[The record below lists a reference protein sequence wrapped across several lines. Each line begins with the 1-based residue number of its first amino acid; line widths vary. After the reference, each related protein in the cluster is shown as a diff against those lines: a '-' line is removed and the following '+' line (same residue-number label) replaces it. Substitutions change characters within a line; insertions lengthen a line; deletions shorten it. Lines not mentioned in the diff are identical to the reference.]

1 MAGRFASIADL
12 IRSVR
17 QGTLVSDA
25 RLFGELG
32 DFTIDDGPDVAAAL
46 WRARAV
52 RPEDMVVLDF
62 TARGLRRQGDKL
74 IRSEAGQPGVLIVT
88 HQPQSIAD
96 GAYLD
101 TTGQPEYSA
110 DTKLSGRE
118 TIPPSVPPVN
128 PPVIPP
134 GTENYTT
141 PVPLRAAGPS
151 RLAFTMPASEESL
164 PLTLDALLDACRR
177 WPLALDGAARPDG
190 GTLTILEQ
198 WATVSTGLD
207 FTLRGAREALAG
219 ALPPRLIAGLDAAAG
234 RIASEQVASV
244 RAKRPFVRRSLDA
257 ATTREVTALVSGTG
271 EAVENTRAAATL
283 YLNLASGAR
292 SATEFARAGIAL
304 EEATLLAP
312 GLVALLQKPHEPSK
326 YRTAIEMPWR
336 LIGSPLADAGFTHA
350 TQPVTHGNR
359 TELWHTRMGERS
371 PTRGGVRIDERA
383 TSKFRYLWSPD
394 YPAPS
399 LGPTFSLDGKD
410 RQMIVK
416 LTAGYDEKNAI
427 GGADFKPRA
436 VNARRVM
443 LSALGGQ
450 LEADRRWTTRPPG
463 VDMMAWTHKLSQGR
477 DSFVRVEYA
486 GFLFPFGHAA
496 TLVKISERK
505 FEWRGGA
512 AAKDRVAVLRQRFFL
527 IIREKSRTYPDG
539 APQPEQGRTMPFA
552 RVDVMLDV
560 TPDLAQPGK
569 AADQALVAGFYNAD
583 ILKRMAFWPAP
594 LSNPSVVF
602 NFPLV
607 GVDDAGNRVSFAM
620 PLMFVSE
627 VVNIAGKIEQVR
639 SHYNGAPRL
648 ARRTADT
655 RGALIRFA
663 PARSGATDVDMPTNA
678 IVFESELPS
687 TGVPPGQSTTLQQQP
702 IVKSATIRLA
712 GAERLT
718 GQAIIPE
725 VEFDPVYIAH
735 GFGEANKG
743 ELFLK
748 LTTPKVL
755 GFGASGTGSDAVGGV
770 AAPSLNPSKLSA
782 AHGVMSGLSDFTDG
796 LFKPVD
802 FFPDAKL
809 LGFFSLKD
817 ILKPV
822 VALGPESP
830 QLTSTDFPAVAPKPA
845 GVETIFRLG
854 QQLPNSSIPALI
866 TNADGAKSRLDLTSV
881 MRVYAGAVPPEQSVE
896 GIITNFKINLAG
908 CIIIHFDRLRF
919 LKKSGAKPDVD
930 VDLNPDTGVTFGGPL
945 EFMNRLKDFIP
956 ANGFSDPPDLQV
968 TPQGITAG
976 YSLGL
981 PNVQVGVLSLSNIT
995 LGAAFSLPFTGG
1007 APTARFNF
1015 AERHNT
1021 FNLTVSLL
1029 GGGGFF
1035 AIVVGADGIKEIEAQ
1050 LDFGA
1055 QVAID
1060 LGVASGSVY
1069 IKAGF
1074 YFHYALSP
1082 ERIEFEGFV
1091 ELGGRLSV
1099 LGLISVS
1106 LTFHLSLAYE
1116 AIEDG
1121 TKSDGTPAKRSRLF
1135 GQATLVVEIEILFF
1149 SASVKVKVEKT
1160 FVGSD
1165 ADPSFAQLIDR
1176 DAWTDYCSAYA

>member
-12 IRSVR
+12 IRATR
-17 QGTLVSDA
+17 QGTLAADA

-32 DFTIDDGPDVAAAL
+32 DLIIDDGPDIATAP

-52 RPEDMVVLDF
+52 RPDDMVILDF
-62 TARGLRRQGDKL
+62 TARGLRRRGAEL
-74 IRSEAGQPGVLIVT
+74 IRSEAGQPGTLIVA

-96 GAYLD
+96 GAYLE
-101 TTGQPEYSA
+101 TTGQGDYSA

-118 TIPPSVPPVN
+118 PPPAAIPPANAPYP
-128 PPVIPP
+128 
-134 GTENYTT
+134 T

-151 RLAFTMPASEESL
+151 RLAFTMPDNENAL

-177 WPLALDGAARPDG
+177 WPLALDGAARSDG

-207 FTLRGAREALAG
+207 FTLRGARDVLAG
-219 ALPPRLIAGLDAAAG
+219 TLSPRLLAGLDAAAG
-234 RIASEQVASV
+234 RIAGEQVASV
-244 RAKRPFVRRSLDA
+244 RAKRPFVRRALDT
-257 ATTREVTALVSGTG
+257 ATAREVAALVVGAG
-271 EAVENTRAAATL
+271 EAVEDTRAAATL
-283 YLNLASGAR
+283 YLGLATGAR
-292 SATEFARAGIAL
+292 SATEFGRTGIAF
-304 EEATLLAP
+304 EEATLFAP
-312 GLVALLQKPHEPSK
+312 GLVALIQKPHEPSK
-326 YRTAIEMPWR
+326 FRTAIEMPWR

-371 PTRGGVRIDERA
+371 VGRGGVRIDERA

-394 YPAPS
+394 YPAPAPG
-399 LGPTFSLDGKD
+399 LTYSLDGKD

-427 GGADFKPRA
+427 GGADFRPRP

-512 AAKDRVAVLRQRFFL
+512 AAKDRVALLRQRFFL

-539 APQPEQGRTMPFA
+539 APQPDMGRTMPFA
-552 RVDVMLDV
+552 RVEVMLDV
-560 TPDLAQPGK
+560 TPDLAQPGL
-569 AADQALVAGFYNAD
+569 ATDQALAASFYNAD
-583 ILKRMAFWPAP
+583 ILKRMAFWPART
-594 LSNPSVVF
+594 SNPSVLF

-607 GVDDAGNRVSFAM
+607 GVDDAGNRVSFEM

-627 VVNIAGKIEQVR
+627 VVNRGGLIEQVR
-639 SHYNGAPRL
+639 THYNAATRL

-655 RGALIRFA
+655 RGAAVRFA
-663 PARSGATDVDMPTNA
+663 PARAGATDVDMPTNA
-678 IVFESELPS
+678 IVFETENPTSAIPA
-687 TGVPPGQSTTLQQQP
+687 GQSTTLQQQP
-702 IVKSATIRLA
+702 VVKSATIRLA

-725 VEFDPVYIAH
+725 VEFDPIYVAN
-735 GFGEANKG
+735 GFGGDNKG

-748 LTTPKVL
+748 LKTPKVL
-755 GFGASGTGSDAVGGV
+755 GFGGSGTGSDAVGGV

-782 AHGVMSGLSDFTDG
+782 RHGVMSGPSNFADNKFR
-796 LFKPVD
+796 PAD

-809 LGFFSLKD
+809 LGFFSFKD
-817 ILKPV
+817 ILKPAV
-822 VALGPESP
+822 DLGPESP
-830 QLTSTDFPAVAPKPA
+830 QLSSTDFPAVAPKPA
-845 GVETIFRLG
+845 GVETVFRLG
-854 QQLPNSSIPALI
+854 QELPNSPIPALI
-866 TNADGAKSRLDLTSV
+866 TNANGKQSRLDLKSV
-881 MRVYAGAVPPEQSVE
+881 MRVYAGPVAPDQSVE

-908 CIIIHFDRLRF
+908 CLIIHFDRLRF

-930 VDLNPDTGVTFGGPL
+930 VDLNPETGVTFGGPL

-995 LGAAFSLPFTGG
+995 LGASFTLPFTGG

-1091 ELGGRLSV
+1091 ELGGRLSI

-1165 ADPSFAQLIDR
+1165 ADPSFAQLIDKS
-1176 DAWTDYCSAYA
+1176 AWNDYCSAYA

>member
-1 MAGRFASIADL
+1 MARRFGSIVELLRA
-12 IRSVR
+12 VR
-17 QGTLVSDA
+17 RGTLVADA
-25 RLFGELG
+25 RLYGELG
-32 DFTIDDGPDVAAAL
+32 DFVIDDARPAPGL
-46 WRARAV
+46 TSFSWRARV
-52 RPEDMVVLDF
+52 IRPDDMVVLDF
-62 TARGLRRQGDKL
+62 SVRGLRRAGATL
-74 IRSEAGQPGVLIVT
+74 VRSEAGQLGTLIVG
-88 HQPQSIAD
+88 HQPQSLAD
-96 GAYLD
+96 AAYLE
-101 TTGQPEYSA
+101 TTEQDDYSK
-110 DTKLSGRE
+110 DGKLSGRE
-118 TIPPSVPPVN
+118 PSPPAVPPTDA
-128 PPVIPP
+128 PYP
-134 GTENYTT
+134 T

-151 RLAFTMPASEESL
+151 RLAFMMPEDEDAL

-177 WPLALDGAARPDG
+177 WPLALDGAARPDF
-190 GTLTILEQ
+190 GTLTILDQ
-198 WATVSTGLD
+198 WAVVTTGLD
-207 FTLRGAREALAG
+207 FAVRGAREALSG
-219 ALPPRLIAGLDAAAG
+219 TLPPRLLAGLDVAAR
-234 RIASEQVASV
+234 RIASEQVTSV
-244 RAKRPFVRRSLDA
+244 RAKRNFAQRALDT
-257 ATTREVTALVSGTG
+257 ATAREVAALVNGAD
-271 EAVENTRAAATL
+271 EAVEDTRAAATL
-283 YLNLASGAR
+283 YLNLAAGAL
-292 SATEFARAGIAL
+292 SAAEFGRVGVAF
-304 EEATLLAP
+304 EEAIGLAP
-312 GLVALLQKPHEPSK
+312 GLYAIIQKPHEPSK

-336 LIGSPLADAGFTHA
+336 LIGSPLAGTGFTHA

-359 TELWHTRMGERS
+359 TELWHTRMGEREVG
-371 PTRGGVRIDERA
+371 RGGVRVDDRA

-394 YPAPS
+394 YPTPAPG
-399 LGPTFSLDGKD
+399 LTHSLDGKD

-416 LTAGYDEKNAI
+416 LTSGYDEKNAN
-427 GGADFKPRA
+427 GGADFRPRA

-450 LEADRRWTTRPPG
+450 LEADRRWTTRPGG

-477 DSFVRVEYA
+477 DSYVRVEYA

-505 FEWRGGA
+505 FEWRGDPA
-512 AAKDRVAVLRQRFFL
+512 LKDRVAILRQRFFL
-527 IIREKSRTYPDG
+527 IVREKSRAYPDG
-539 APQPEQGRTMPFA
+539 APQPEEGRTMPFA
-552 RVDVMLDV
+552 GVDVMLDV
-560 TPDLAQPGK
+560 TPDLAQPGLVPN
-569 AADQALVAGFYNAD
+569 QALAPPFYNAD
-583 ILKRMAFWPAP
+583 IERRMAFWPAR
-594 LSNPSVVF
+594 PSGLF

-607 GVDDAGNRVSFAM
+607 GIDDAGNRVSFAM

-627 VVNIAGKIEQVR
+627 VVNRSGPIEQVR
-639 SHYNGAPRL
+639 AHYNHASRK

-655 RGALIRFA
+655 RGATIRFA
-663 PARSGATDVDMPTNA
+663 PARAGATDVDLPTPELVFESANPTNA
-678 IVFESELPS
+678 ILA
-687 TGVPPGQSTTLQQQP
+687 GQSTSLQQQP
-702 IVKSATIRLA
+702 IIKSAKVRLA
-712 GAERLT
+712 GVERLT
-718 GQAIIPE
+718 GQAIIAE
-725 VEFDPVYIAH
+725 VEFDPVYRDN
-735 GFGEANKG
+735 GFGGANKG

-748 LTTPKVL
+748 LTTPKTL
-755 GFGASGTGSDAVGGV
+755 SFGGSGTGSDAVGGV
-770 AAPSLNPSKLSA
+770 ATPSLNPSKLSA
-782 AHGVMSGLSDFTDG
+782 RHGVMSGPSDFTDNK
-796 LFKPVD
+796 FKPAD

-809 LGFFSLKD
+809 LGIFSLKD

-822 VALGPESP
+822 VDLGAESP
-830 QLTSTDFPAVAPKPA
+830 QLSSTDFAAAPPKPA

-854 QQLPNSSIPALI
+854 QDLPNSPITELI
-866 TNADGAKSRLDLTSV
+866 TNADGKQSRLDLTSV
-881 MRVYAGAVPPEQSVE
+881 MRVYAGPVPPDQSVE
-896 GIITNFKINLAG
+896 GILTNFKINLAG
-908 CIIIHFDRLRF
+908 CLIIHFDRLRF

-930 VDLNPDTGVTFGGPL
+930 VDLNPETGVTFGGPL
-945 EFMNRLKDFIP
+945 EFMNKLKELIP

-995 LGAAFSLPFTGG
+995 LGAAFTLPFTGG

-1035 AIVVGADGIKEIEAQ
+1035 AIVVGADGVKEIEAQ

-1082 ERIEFEGFV
+1082 KRIEFEGFV

-1121 TKSDGTPAKRSRLF
+1121 TKTNGLPAMKSRLF

-1165 ADPSFAQLIDR
+1165 ADPSFEELIDQT
-1176 DAWTDYCSAYA
+1176 AWDIYCGAFA

>member
-1 MAGRFASIADL
+1 MAERFGSIVELLRA
-12 IRSVR
+12 VR
-17 QGTLVSDA
+17 RGTLVADI
-25 RLFGELG
+25 RVFGEL
-32 DFTIDDGPDVAAAL
+32 DDLVIDDSRTTPGLTTLP
-46 WRARAV
+46 WRARV
-52 RPEDMVVLDF
+52 IRPDDMVVLELSVQ
-62 TARGLRRQGDKL
+62 GLRRLGATL
-74 IRSEAGQPGVLIVT
+74 VRSEAGQPGTLIVG

-96 GAYLD
+96 AAYLE
-101 TTGQPEYSA
+101 TTGQSDYSA
-110 DTKLSGRE
+110 DSKLSGRE
-118 TIPPSVPPVN
+118 PPPLSVLPAKAAYP
-128 PPVIPP
+128 
-134 GTENYTT
+134 T

-151 RLAFTMPASEESL
+151 RVAFTMPDDEDAL

-190 GTLTILEQ
+190 GLPTILEQ
-198 WATVSTGLD
+198 WATVTNGLN
-207 FTLRGAREALAG
+207 FAVRSAREALDG
-219 ALPPRLIAGLDAAAG
+219 ALSPRLIAGLDAAAG
-234 RIASEQVASV
+234 RIASEQVSSV
-244 RAKRPFVRRSLDA
+244 RAKRSFAQRALDT
-257 ATTREVTALVSGTG
+257 ATTREVAALISGVG
-271 EAVENTRAAATL
+271 EAPDDTRTAAAL
-283 YLNLASGAR
+283 YLNLAAGAQ
-292 SATEFARAGIAL
+292 SAVQLGRAGVDF
-304 EEATLLAP
+304 EATIGFAP
-312 GLVALLQKPHEPSK
+312 GLFALIQKPHVPSK
-326 YRTAIEMPWR
+326 FRTAIEMPWR
-336 LIGSPLADAGFTHA
+336 LIGSPLPGAGFTHA

-359 TELWHTRMGERS
+359 TELWHTRLGEREFS
-371 PTRGGVRIDERA
+371 RAGLHVDDRA
-383 TSKFRYLWSPD
+383 TLKFRYLWSPD
-394 YPAPS
+394 YPAPAPC
-399 LGPTFSLDGKD
+399 LDYSLDGED

-450 LEADRRWTTRPPG
+450 LEADRRWTTRPYG

-496 TLVKISERK
+496 TLVKISQRK

-527 IIREKSRTYPDG
+527 IIREKSRTYPNA
-539 APQPEQGRTMPFA
+539 APQPDLGRTMPFA
-552 RVDVMLDV
+552 RIEVMLDV
-560 TPDLAQPGK
+560 TPDLEQAGLEP
-569 AADQALVAGFYNAD
+569 DQALSAPFYNAD
-583 ILKRMAFWPAP
+583 ILKRMAFWPART
-594 LSNPSVVF
+594 SDPSVLF

-620 PLMFVSE
+620 PLMFVSV
-627 VVNIAGKIEQVR
+627 VVNRSGPIEQVR
-639 SHYNGAPRL
+639 AHYNSTTQL
-648 ARRTADT
+648 ARRTANT
-655 RGALIRFA
+655 RGATIRFA
-663 PARSGATDVDMPTNA
+663 PARTGATDVDMPTSA
-678 IVFESELPS
+678 VVFESSDP
-687 TGVPPGQSTTLQQQP
+687 TTAIPAGQSTTLQQQP
-702 IVKSATIRLA
+702 IVKSATVRLA
-712 GAERLT
+712 GVERLT

-725 VEFDPVYIAH
+725 VEFDPVYIAN
-735 GFGEANKG
+735 GFDENSNKG
-743 ELFLK
+743 DLFLK
-748 LTTPKVL
+748 LKTPKTL
-755 GFGASGTGSDAVGGV
+755 SFGGAGTGSDAVGGV
-770 AAPSLNPSKLSA
+770 ATPSLNPSKLSA
-782 AHGVMSGLSDFTDG
+782 VHGVMSGASDFTDG
-796 LFKPVD
+796 MFNPAD

-817 ILKPV
+817 LLRSVP
-822 VALGPESP
+822 LGPDSP
-830 QLTSTDFPAVAPKPA
+830 QLSSTDFAAAPPKPA
-845 GVETIFRLG
+845 GVETRFHLV
-854 QQLPNSSIPALI
+854 QTLPASPIPALI
-866 TNADGAKSRLDLTSV
+866 TNANGRQSSLDLTST
-881 MRVYAGAVPPEQSVE
+881 MRVYAGPVPPDQSVE
-896 GIITNFKINLAG
+896 GILTNFKINLAG
-908 CIIIHFDRLRF
+908 CLIIHFDRLRF

-930 VDLNPDTGVTFGGPL
+930 VDLNPQTGVTFGGPL
-945 EFMNRLKDFIP
+945 EFMNKLKELIP

-968 TPQGITAG
+968 TAQGITAG

-1091 ELGGRLSV
+1091 ELGGRLSI

-1121 TKSDGTPAKRSRLF
+1121 TKAGGSPAMKSRLF

-1160 FVGSD
+1160 FIGSD
-1165 ADPSFAQLIDR
+1165 ADPSFAQLIDET
-1176 DAWTDYCSAYA
+1176 AWSDYCGAFA